1 MISLP
6 TINTAKEGTEA
17 TWSKNLLWIAILAFA
32 LRAAI
37 RWNAGDAY
45 FWTNGYA
52 FFFDLARG
60 IASGQGIAFDGQ
72 PSTAFRAPLYPIFL
86 AAVTFGDR
94 EFISILLFQSLIGV
108 GIVWCTALI
117 ARELFGSAA
126 GLIAA
131 FLTAIYPYYVL
142 HDTAL
147 QETSLY
153 TFLTAL
159 AVLLLINARRN
170 GSTSNAL
177 CAGIALGA
185 AVLTR
190 VTLAPFALL
199 APLCILVQP
208 NPKMTTWC
216 RRFWLCLTCAVA
228 LMLTLSPW
236 LARSYW
242 LFGLP
247 TLSTETG
254 YALWVA
260 NNPFTFAGG
269 YPIENM
275 DRSEDIAFSAL
286 SPQQRRDI
294 KALGPNEV
302 AVDRWFVSNA
312 LNYMRDHPWQTISNG
327 FRKIAAAFCLLPSPR
342 HVFWSNLAYF
352 FTYGPVL
359 ILGMLGMWSCRH
371 NWRECLIFYALLITF
386 AGLTAIFY
394 GHTNHRSYLDVYF
407 IVFASSIL
415 ERFGKRISA
424 WLA

>member
-6 TINTAKEGTEA
+6 TAHASKEHTEVM
-17 TWSKNLLWIAILAFA
+17 WSRNLLWIVILAFA

-37 RWNAGDAY
+37 RLYLGDAY
-45 FWTNGYA
+45 FWTNSYI
-52 FFFDLARG
+52 FFFDLAQG

-72 PSTAFRAPLYPIFL
+72 SPTALRAPLYPIFL
-86 AAVTFGDR
+86 AAVTFGHK

-108 GIVWCTALI
+108 GTVWCTALI
-117 ARELFGSAA
+117 ARRLFGNSA

-153 TFLTAL
+153 AFLTAL
-159 AVLLLINARRN
+159 AVLLLMNARRN
-170 GSTSNAL
+170 GSTSTAL

-190 VTLAPFALL
+190 VTLAPFTLL

-208 NPKMTTWC
+208 NPKMTIWF
-216 RRFWLCLTCAVA
+216 RGLWLCVTCAVA

-242 LFGLP
+242 LFGSP
-247 TLSTETG
+247 ALSTETG

-275 DRSEDIAFSAL
+275 DLSEDMAFSAL
-286 SPQQRRDI
+286 SPQQREDI
-294 KALGPNEV
+294 KALGPNE
-302 AVDRWFVSNA
+302 AAEARWFLNSA
-312 LNYMRDHPWQTISNG
+312 LNYMRDHPWQTIANG
-327 FRKIAAAFCLLPSPR
+327 FRKTTAAFCLLPSPR
-342 HVFWSNLAYF
+342 RSFWPNLIYF
-352 FTYGPVL
+352 ITYGPVMAV
-359 ILGMLGMWSCRH
+359 GMLGMWSNRR
-371 NWRECLIFYALLITF
+371 NWRECLIFYALFVTF
-386 AGLTAIFY
+386 IAVTAIFY
-394 GHTNHRSYLDVYF
+394 GHTSYRSYLDVYL
-407 IVFASSIL
+407 IVFASGVL
-415 ERFGKRISA
+415 QRFRRSF
-424 WLA
+424 